1 MTLSLSAP
9 RVVGA
14 LAVAG
19 LIAGGTV
26 ASSSSNAD
34 NDGPVTA
41 GRTAV
46 SHQADISARH
56 DVPTHL
62 NPTKVQTIR

>member
-1 MTLSLSAP
+1 MTLSPP
-9 RVVGA
+9 RIFVA

-26 ASSSSNAD
+26 AASSSNAD
-34 NDGPVTA
+34 NDGPVTG

-46 SHQADISARH
+46 AHGADISARH
-56 DVPTHL
+56 DAAARP
-62 NPTKVQTIR
+62 NPTQVQTIR

>member
-1 MTLSLSAP
+1 MTLSPP
-9 RVVGA
+9 RIFAA

-19 LIAGGTV
+19 VIAGGTV

-34 NDGPVTA
+34 NDGPVTG

-46 SHQADISARH
+46 AHRADVSARH
-56 DVPTHL
+56 DVPTRP
-62 NPTKVQTIR
+62 NPTQVQTIR

>member
-1 MTLSLSAP
+1 MTITAP
-9 RVVGA
+9 RTFAA

-19 LIAGGTV
+19 VIAGGAF

-34 NDGPVTA
+34 DDGPITA

-46 SHQADISARH
+46 SHRADISARH
-56 DVPTHL
+56 DVAARP

>member
-1 MTLSLSAP
+1 MTLSPPSIFA
-9 RVVGA
+9 A

-19 LIAGGTV
+19 VIAGASF

-34 NDGPVTA
+34 NDGPTTG

-46 SHQADISARH
+46 AHRADISARH
-56 DVPTHL
+56 DVAARP
-62 NPTKVQTIR
+62 NPTQVQTIR

>member
-1 MTLSLSAP
+1 MTLSPP
-9 RVVGA
+9 RIFAA

-19 LIAGGTV
+19 VIAGGTF

-34 NDGPVTA
+34 DDGPVTA

-46 SHQADISARH
+46 QRPDISARH

>member
-1 MTLSLSAP
+1 MTLSPP
-9 RVVGA
+9 RIFAA

-19 LIAGGTV
+19 VIAGATF

-34 NDGPVTA
+34 NDGPVTG

-46 SHQADISARH
+46 QRPDVSARH
-56 DVPTHL
+56 DVAARP
-62 NPTKVQTIR
+62 NPTQVQTIR

>member
-9 RVVGA
+9 RVVAA

-19 LIAGGTV
+19 LIAGGTI

-34 NDGPVTA
+34 NDGPVTG

-46 SHQADISARH
+46 AHRADVSARH
-56 DVPTHL
+56 DVPARP
-62 NPTKVQTIR
+62 NPTQVQTIR

>member
-1 MTLSLSAP
+1 MTLSLAAP
-9 RVVGA
+9 RVVGV

-19 LIAGGTV
+19 LIAGGTF

-34 NDGPVTA
+34 NDGPTTA
-41 GRTAV
+41 GRTSV
-46 SHQADISARH
+46 SHRADISARH
-56 DVPTHL
+56 DVSSFL

>member
-1 MTLSLSAP
+1 MTLSPP
-9 RVVGA
+9 RIFAA

-19 LIAGGTV
+19 LIASGTF
-26 ASSSSNAD
+26 AASSSNAD
-34 NDGPVTA
+34 NDGPVTG

-46 SHQADISARH
+46 SHRADISARH
-56 DVPTHL
+56 DVGTHL

>member
-1 MTLSLSAP
+1 MTLSPP
-9 RVVGA
+9 RIFAA

-19 LIAGGTV
+19 VIAGASF

-34 NDGPVTA
+34 NDGPTTG

-46 SHQADISARH
+46 AHRADISARH
-56 DVPTHL
+56 AARTHL
-62 NPTKVQTIR
+62 DPTKVQTIR